1 MKKENYKKSILLI
14 VMLFILL
21 FILSGCTSSN
31 NTVNNSQMNN
41 VSKNTTINKTS
52 SNNKT
57 NNTTTNSNIST
68 TSSNTTTTSS
78 NSVVSQLN
86 LERLSIYNGT
96 KTAIIGN
103 AYVIKA
109 DKQTIFNFSKE
120 DWLEFRKSY
129 IDTHSGSN
137 WLTIYFGDNT
147 GIIFSGMSF
156 IGTLCNIDA
165 DDNYCVASP
174 ANDLE
179 YIEIYTDTNEV
190 KYDFP
195 EGGNTTNYF
204 VGLEK

>member
-1 MKKENYKKSILLI
+1 MKKQNYKKGILLLVI
-14 VMLFILL
+14 LLILL

-31 NTVNNSQMNN
+31 NTVTNLQMNN
-41 VSKNTTINKTS
+41 VSKNSTTINKTS
-52 SNNKT
+52 SNTIT
-57 NNTTTNSNIST
+57 NNTTTSA
-68 TSSNTTTTSS
+68 

-86 LERLSIYNGT
+86 LERLSIYNDA

-120 DWLEFRKSY
+120 DWIEFRKSY
-129 IDTHSGSN
+129 IDIHSGSN

-147 GIIFSGMSF
+147 GIIFSGMGF

-165 DDNYCVASP
+165 NDNYCVASP

-195 EGGNTTNYF
+195 EGGDTTNYF
-204 VGLEK
+204 VGLD